1 MTTDGHTT
9 LYGQPQRLL
18 SATDSMAFTNSH
30 NALGPLAAEHGNGF
44 SIAVKNESMRAEK
57 SARPDLL
64 ARVMRLGN
72 NDGR

>member
-1 MTTDGHTT
+1 
-9 LYGQPQRLL
+9 
-18 SATDSMAFTNSH
+18 MAFTNSH